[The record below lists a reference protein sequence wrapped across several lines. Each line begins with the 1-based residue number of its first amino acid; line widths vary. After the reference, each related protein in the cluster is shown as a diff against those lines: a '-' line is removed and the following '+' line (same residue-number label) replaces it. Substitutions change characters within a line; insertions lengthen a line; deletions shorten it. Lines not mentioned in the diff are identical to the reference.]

1 MTELETIIKLHE
13 KLIYKI
19 ATKFYPNPVEDL
31 FQAGVIGL
39 IKAYNNYVDNGTTKF
54 TSYAYNYIFGEM
66 YDLSNNLR
74 SIKLNKKILK
84 LYKQIEQTKYL
95 LAQKLNY
102 IPSTKEIAS
111 FLEIDENLI
120 SEVYT
125 CTNNIM
131 SIDSNEEEKR
141 PIYETI
147 SNPQDNINTDHI
159 DLKDSLNTLSQEEKD
174 IINYRYF
181 KDCTQSET
189 AKILG
194 ISQVKVSRFEKKSLS
209 KMYNYLSA

>member
-181 KDCTQSET
+181 KDYTQSET

>member
-19 ATKFYPNPVEDL
+19 ATKFYSNPVEDL

-181 KDCTQSET
+181 KDYTQSET

>member
-74 SIKLNKKILK
+74 SIKLNKNILK

-181 KDCTQSET
+181 KDYTQSET

>member
-147 SNPQDNINTDHI
+147 SNPQDNINTNHI

-181 KDCTQSET
+181 KDYTQSET